1 MEQLKKNQDY
11 KYTIIAQFAQENECE
26 IENYGNFIIGEN
38 LLILRDEDNRIMS
51 FILTG
56 ATFDHSIYTC
66 VYNDFE
72 T

>member
-1 MEQLKKNQDY
+1 MLKKNQDY
-11 KYTIIAQFAQENECE
+11 KYETIDQFARENECE
-26 IENYGNFIIGEN
+26 IESYGNSVIGEN
-38 LLILRDEDNRIMS
+38 FLILRDEDNRVIS

-56 ATFDHSIYTC
+56 TTFDHSIYTC